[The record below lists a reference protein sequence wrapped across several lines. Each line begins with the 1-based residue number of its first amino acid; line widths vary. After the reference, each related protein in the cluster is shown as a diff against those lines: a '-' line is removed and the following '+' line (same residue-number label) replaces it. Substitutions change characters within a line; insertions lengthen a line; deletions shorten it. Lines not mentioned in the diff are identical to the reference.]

1 MCGNVVPTCPL
12 QADYR
17 QDGHEELICCSV
29 DGEVRGYL
37 PTSEG
42 SGGHS
47 AEHKVLE
54 ELSLKKQVLTQQLWL
69 AATTN
74 QPTTALC
81 VCVGGGGC
89 GLVGV

>member
-1 MCGNVVPTCPL
+1 MNRYISRNAKWCYPSYSEVFIVTTLL

-37 PTSEG
+37 PVSVG

-47 AEHKVLE
+47 NEHRAFE
-54 ELSLKKQVLTQQLWL
+54 ELCLKKQVMDQ
-69 AATTN
+69 A
-74 QPTTALC
+74 
-81 VCVGGGGC
+81 
-89 GLVGV
+89 GVIFRLYI